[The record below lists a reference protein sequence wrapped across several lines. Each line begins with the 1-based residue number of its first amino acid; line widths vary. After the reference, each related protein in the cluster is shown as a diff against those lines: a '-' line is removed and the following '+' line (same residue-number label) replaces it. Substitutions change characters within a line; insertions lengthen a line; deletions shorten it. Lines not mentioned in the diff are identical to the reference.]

1 MKSVTIKVGD
11 YDIEVI
17 KKIFENEAD
26 FKPRDP
32 RDEMIIEVMRQ
43 IVENPKIDL
52 GADVPVEQLVKSK

>member
-52 GADVPVEQLVKSK
+52 GADELVKSK

>member
-17 KKIFENEAD
+17 KKIFENESD

-52 GADVPVEQLVKSK
+52 GADEPVKSE

>member
-17 KKIFENEAD
+17 KKNFENQSD

-52 GADVPVEQLVKSK
+52 GADELVKSE

>member
-52 GADVPVEQLVKSK
+52 GADEPVKSE

>member
-1 MKSVTIKVGD
+1 MKSVTIKVGY

-52 GADVPVEQLVKSK
+52 GADEPVKSE